1 MADILTMFIFIM
13 GLTVVLIAFY
23 DCIGLLKT
31 REDISQIARK
41 YTLIAETEG
50 YVSDETR
57 EKLVSEL
64 TAGGLTE
71 IDLSGTTFAP
81 VGYGNV
87 VTVKI
92 AGKVKEK
99 YDITEQRASTAKY

>member
-1 MADILTMFIFIM
+1 MFIFIM

-23 DCIGLLKT
+23 DCIGLLKI

-50 YVSDETR
+50 YISNEA
-57 EKLVSEL
+57 KGKMMSEL
-64 TAGGLTE
+64 TAGGLTD
-71 IDLSGTTFAP
+71 IDLSGTTFVP

-99 YDITEQRASTAKY
+99 YEITEQRASTAKY